1 MTREEFKVLCK
12 GMKAVYTQPSF
23 LPDADAFNIW
33 YSLLQDIDY
42 TIAQAAIQKYMLT
55 NKFPPTIADIRE
67 YTTTIAASEKPL
79 WSDGWEEVLKAIRK
93 FGSYRESEAL
103 ESMSEITRM
112 SVQRLGFKNICM
124 SENIMADRANFR
136 MIYEQI
142 AEREHTSKQ
151 IPFKLSNLIEDIQK
165 KGLDSRNLLDMKE
178 KIGL

>member
-42 TIAQAAIQKYMLT
+42 MVAQAAIQKYMLT

-67 YTTTIAASEKPL
+67 YATTIKTGEKPL

-93 FGSYRESEAL
+93 YGSYRESEAL
-103 ESMSEITRM
+103 ESMTEITRN
-112 SVQRLGFKNICM
+112 SVQRLGFRNICM

-151 IPFKLSNLIEDIQK
+151 IPVKLSSLIEDIQK
-165 KGLDSRNLLDMKE
+165 KGLDSRNLLEMRE

>member
-42 TIAQAAIQKYMLT
+42 MVAQAAIQKYMLT

-67 YTTTIAASEKPL
+67 CATTIKAGEKPL

-93 FGSYRESEAL
+93 YGSYRESEAL
-103 ESMSEITRM
+103 ESMSEITRK
-112 SVQRLGFKNICM
+112 SVQRLGFRNICM

-151 IPFKLSNLIEDIQK
+151 IPIKLSSLIEDIQK
-165 KGLDSRNLLDMKE
+165 KGLDSRNLLDMQE
-178 KIGL
+178 KLGL

>member
-42 TIAQAAIQKYMLT
+42 MVAQAAIQKYMLT

-67 YTTTIAASEKPL
+67 YATTIKTGEKPL

-93 FGSYRESEAL
+93 YGSYRESEAL
-103 ESMSEITRM
+103 ESMTEITRK
-112 SVQRLGFKNICM
+112 SVQRLGFRNICM

-151 IPFKLSNLIEDIQK
+151 IPVNFKPD
-165 KGLDSRNLLDMKE
+165 
-178 KIGL
+178 

>member
-12 GMKAVYTQPSF
+12 GMKAVYTQPTF

-42 TIAQAAIQKYMLT
+42 MVAQAAIQKYMLT

-67 YTTTIAASEKPL
+67 YATTIRAGEKPL
-79 WSDGWEEVLKAIRK
+79 WSDGWEEVLKAIK
-93 FGSYRESEAL
+93 EFGSYRESEAL

-112 SVQRLGFKNICM
+112 SVQRLGFRNLCM

-151 IPFKLSNLIEDIQK
+151 IPVKLSNLIEDIQK
-165 KGLDSRNLLDMKE
+165 KGFESRNLIDIKGE
-178 KIGL
+178 FGL